1 MARLQRR
8 LGLALAVALVAMA
21 LPGRAQQGTK
31 DGEWHAY
38 SGDTGSTRYAPHDQI
53 TRDNVKNLTLK
64 WVWRPRYLDK
74 MESTPLVVDG
84 VLYAVQNS
92 EVVALDAET
101 GRNFWTF
108 RYQVPPESN
117 AYTAKSRR
125 APTR

>member
-1 MARLQRR
+1 M
-8 LGLALAVALVAMA
+8 
-21 LPGRAQQGTK
+21 K
-31 DGEWHAY
+31 D
-38 SGDTGSTRYAPHDQI
+38 
-53 TRDNVKNLTLK
+53 LTLK

-84 VLYAVQNS
+84 VVYAVQNS

-117 AYTAKSRR
+117 AYVMVVKGLGFAGDRVIWPTYDGHLIAIDQRPSQDPSRTSAVVR
-125 APTR
+125 